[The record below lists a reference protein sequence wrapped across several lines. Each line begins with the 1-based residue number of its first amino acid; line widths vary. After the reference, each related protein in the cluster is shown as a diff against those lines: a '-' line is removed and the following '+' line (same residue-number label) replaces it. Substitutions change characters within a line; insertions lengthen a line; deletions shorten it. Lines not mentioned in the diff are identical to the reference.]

1 MVFWCYPFLG
11 KYFPVPEYLAGTWIW
26 SCTDAGRSFELIARA
41 CDCLYCIGQGKFC
54 RCVPG
59 RPGSVDLRVDSAG
72 AVLFLYNEEDESV
85 TGRCNKV

>member
-1 MVFWCYPFLG
+1 MVLVPMLG
-11 KYFPVPEYLAGTWIW
+11 GV
-26 SCTDAGRSFELIARA
+26 FELIARA
-41 CDCLYCIGQGKFC
+41 AIVYIVSGQGKFC
-54 RCVPG
+54 WCVPG